1 MRVRR
6 SSPNISTPGGKEE
19 TTEKDVRVEQP
30 SRLVT
35 SICRSWLTSE
45 RERSLP
51 PPHIIAI
58 VSLMF
63 RPYTF
68 NTTLSP
74 YSSFFYN
81 VAVFSRKEFK

>member
-30 SRLVT
+30 SRLVKLY
-35 SICRSWLTSE
+35 RSWLTSE

-58 VSLMF
+58 VSLIQ
-63 RPYTF
+63 P
-68 NTTLSP
+68 LHI
-74 YSSFFYN
+74 
-81 VAVFSRKEFK
+81 